1 MDKQQMIY
9 KMQQLAHNQERI
21 EAIFVREKDDHR
33 AEIAKVKR
41 IMYEN
46 FAELLES
53 WLDQP
58 IS

>member
-9 KMQQLAHNQERI
+9 KMHQLAHNQEKI
-21 EAIFVREKDDHR
+21 EKVFVREKDDHR

-46 FAELLES
+46 FAELLET
-53 WLDQP
+53 WLEAN
-58 IS
+58 

>member
-1 MDKQQMIY
+1 MIY
-9 KMQQLAHNQERI
+9 KTQQLARIQERI
-21 EAIFVREKDDHR
+21 EAIKKKKKDDHR

-58 IS
+58 VG